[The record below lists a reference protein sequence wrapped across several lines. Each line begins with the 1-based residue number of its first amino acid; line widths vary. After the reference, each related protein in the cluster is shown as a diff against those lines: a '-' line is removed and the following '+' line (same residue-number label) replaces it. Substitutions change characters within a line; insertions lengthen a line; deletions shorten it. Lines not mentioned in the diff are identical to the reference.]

1 MANDRKYQDL
11 ADCMRANAARF
22 AAYKANYVRKTLDS
36 ILANE
41 KLSPEQRKEHA
52 AQAMSLFHHW
62 GDAERNFAVQSAQMA
77 QKWQDFAADGDEYL
91 LQYRTAMDNKV
102 REEHAILQGTTLP
115 PSDPFWDKY
124 YPPLGWN
131 CRCTVVQ
138 VRRGKYQESD
148 SAKACELGESCTANT
163 PSFRFNPGKAKIAF
177 PDGVSYFKHA
187 GKTSEER
194 LKTEK
199 ECQKIERNFLQ
210 IHAKE
215 FVEQDLFAKCN
226 INGTIQTVL
235 VPDWGIKELAQSMY
249 GDRNFWNKNDILN
262 NITQLSSAT
271 YIRHAS
277 VDYEHNT
284 GRTRRLKKKLKWF
297 HYMNLTLS
305 NDNMVVLNIAEHK
318 DGRFYLYTITKHC
331 PNF

>member
-41 KLSPEQRKEHA
+41 KLSSEQRQEHA

-91 LQYRTAMDNKV
+91 LQYRTAMDDKV

-148 SAKACELGESCTANT
+148 SAKACELGESSTANT

-177 PDGVSYFKHA
+177 PDGVSYFRHA
-187 GKTSEER
+187 DENTQHKVIAIARANNRANYEEINKVIEYDNTTITIDKISVYEISKGGASDKTYFYKQEILLHFENYIDKLSLKNAEPIDLSHNNPRNMFFKRKKQFIQMNVYR
-194 LKTEK
+194 LE
-199 ECQKIERNFLQ
+199 
-210 IHAKE
+210 
-215 FVEQDLFAKCN
+215 V
-226 INGTIQTVL
+226 NGYEYV
-235 VPDWGIKELAQSMY
+235 IKMGVYS
-249 GDRNFWNKNDILN
+249 DSTLN
-262 NITQLSSAT
+262 LYSITDITQ
-271 YIRHAS
+271 
-277 VDYEHNT
+277 
-284 GRTRRLKKKLKWF
+284 
-297 HYMNLTLS
+297 
-305 NDNMVVLNIAEHK
+305 
-318 DGRFYLYTITKHC
+318 
-331 PNF
+331 